1 MTMPKQPRI
10 FLSYASPDLETAWK
24 VYNYLTEN
32 GYSLWFD
39 KKDLRQG
46 HDWAEGITRGIHAT
60 TMILVLISQ
69 HSNDN
74 PNVRSEVNLAS
85 QRRLEMKGVLL
96 EDVVLSPHLNYH
108 LSAVQFVKASGV
120 AEQDW
125 LRNLNS
131 ALRAFH
137 PSGYQEPDEQAPLP
151 TVFNPLPLD
160 SLLFNGQYRVVDK
173 IGQGNFGQT
182 YLCEDRRSFNRKV
195 VIKEHI
201 LEGVRHP
208 NETKLYPKKGKEST
222 YATALAKFVQEA
234 QRLTQLNT
242 HIHPS
247 IPEFLAFFQ
256 ENGTAYY
263 VMKYYKGET
272 LEERMKRGGHLH
284 PLPLAEALSLLTPT
298 LDALAFLH
306 HQHFYHRDL
315 KPDNL
320 FRTVETAGVQGYTL
334 LLDFGLTREIVSSED
349 LPTSI
354 GHTGF
359 APPEQLI
366 AGKPQGAWTDIYAL
380 TGTLYYLITGQI
392 PNRTFATWRATSLRL
407 PPLVTNRLET
417 FLAKGLA
424 GRVEMRYQSIDDL
437 RADWDALCQSFTD
450 ANEAERKAKEAEYLA
465 AKRKEAELAKA
476 ELAKLKAATA
486 RMDAELRVKTEEFNK
501 EQAQA
506 ELAQRQQEAAGRKEP
521 VKPAPITPSTTA
533 PPIKPTPN
541 QLPKPTTWK
550 RWAGIALFAGAGLW
564 GLNTFTPEGET
575 PVTPNAKTQT
585 VTPSTTSLPRLW
597 TNSIGMKFVRIEK
610 GSFMMGS
617 TDSDQEASSDEKPQH
632 RVNITK
638 DFYMGQYEVTQ
649 DEFGAFVGATGYVT
663 EAEKDGGC
671 YVWNG
676 SSWNKDANK
685 NWRTVFVGG
694 TRPVVCV
701 SHNDALA
708 YVAWLNQKEGTNT
721 YRLPTEAEWEYAA
734 RAGSRSKYSF
744 GDDAAQ
750 LCQYGNLADASTD
763 FSWKASCN
771 DGVGKETSVVGRYR
785 PNTWGLYD
793 VHGNVWE
800 WVQDWYNP
808 DYYKNSPSSDP
819 SNLTKNSS
827 TNRVLRG
834 GSWSNLPQDLRSA
847 YRSYINP
854 SYRGS
859 SVGFRLS
866 KTLD

>member
-46 HDWAEGITRGIHAT
+46 HDWAEGITRGIDAT

-69 HSNDN
+69 HSNHN
-74 PNVRSEVNLAS
+74 QNVRSEVNLAS

-125 LRNLNS
+125 LRNLNG

-137 PSGYQEPDEQAPLP
+137 PMGYQEPDEQAPLP

-182 YLCEDRRSFNRKV
+182 YLCEDHRSFNRKV

-501 EQAQA
+501 KQAQA

-541 QLPKPTTWK
+541 QPPKPTTWK

-617 TDSDQEASSDEKPQH
+617 PNSDKDAEDDEKPQH

-649 DEFGAFVGATGYVT
+649 AQWEVVM
-663 EAEKDGGC
+663 
-671 YVWNG
+671 G
-676 SSWNKDANK
+676 SNPSSFKGPD
-685 NWRTVFVGG
+685 
-694 TRPVVCV
+694 RPVESV
-701 SHNDALA
+701 SWED
-708 YVAWLNQKEGTNT
+708 VQVFIQKLNAKEGTNT

-800 WVQDWYNP
+800 WVQDRYNP

-819 SNLTKNSS
+819 SNLINNSS
-827 TNRVLRG
+827 TVRVLRG
-834 GSWSNLPQDLRSA
+834 GSWFVKPQPLRSA
-847 YRSYINP
+847 NRSGNYP
-854 SYRGS
+854 SGRIS
-859 SVGFRLS
+859 DSGFRLS
-866 KTLD
+866 KTLE